1 MEKKKLVI
9 FGGTGGLGKQLIG
22 HLTEFDVIPI
32 GSKSVDVT
40 DFKSTNEFFKN
51 NDIDIVINLSG
62 YNYNSPIHK
71 YNENNINEVTKQTN
85 VVIKG
90 TMNILS
96 SCLPYMRDK
105 GYGRIIKK
113 NSQIA
118 VIEEKNASKEIK
130 KTNLCY
136 SGILCGPNKEIFKSL
151 NKIKKDKNTGEYL
164 FTDIFNYLCDSKKL
178 IKILG

>member
-9 FGGTGGLGKQLIG
+9 FGGTGGLGKQLIE

-71 YNENNINEVTKQTN
+71 YNENNINEVTKQTD
-85 VVIKG
+85 VVI
-90 TMNILS
+90 
-96 SCLPYMRDK
+96 
-105 GYGRIIKK
+105 
-113 NSQIA
+113 
-118 VIEEKNASKEIK
+118 
-130 KTNLCY
+130 
-136 SGILCGPNKEIFKSL
+136 
-151 NKIKKDKNTGEYL
+151 
-164 FTDIFNYLCDSKKL
+164 
-178 IKILG
+178 